1 METRAYRNLK
11 RRDAVIYSLQTKQRN
26 KNGDLVWK
34 VTDYVHEVCLRNC
47 TLKHATANALQ
58 RVRTGPREVCQWIQG
73 EVCSNP
79 AISFRN
85 DWKRLVADP
94 KKADGFHDA
103 ETGERIDSA
112 KLVLLTNSGAF
123 YV

>member
-34 VTDYVHEVCLRNC
+34 VTDYVQEVCLQNC
-47 TLKHATANALQ
+47 TLKHATPAALN

-73 EVCSNP
+73 DPVTEL

-85 DWKRLVADP
+85 DWRRLIADP
-94 KKADGFHDA
+94 KKANGFHDA

-112 KLVLLTNSGAF
+112 KLVLLTADGAF
-123 YV
+123 YA

>member
-1 METRAYRNLK
+1 METRAYRNLNK
-11 RRDAVIYSLQTKQRN
+11 RDAVIYSLQTKQEN
-26 KNGDLVWK
+26 AKGKLVWK
-34 VTDYVHEVCLRNC
+34 VTEYVTEVCLKHC
-47 TLKHATANALQ
+47 TLKHATPAALN
-58 RVRTGPREVCQWIQG
+58 RVRTGRREVCQWIQG

-85 DWKRLVADP
+85 DWNRLIADP
-94 KKADGFHDA
+94 KRADGFHDA

-112 KLVLLTNSGAF
+112 KLVMLNSDGAF